1 MSNCGLLTLTTEF
14 EQLLLMTIVYKKL
27 VTSGVLF
34 YMIISRTNCTI
45 KDVTPASSAKF
56 GEADFSFTFGVISTA
71 T

>member
-1 MSNCGLLTLTTEF
+1 MNERK
-14 EQLLLMTIVYKKL
+14 YKL
-27 VTSGVLF
+27 EA
-34 YMIISRTNCTI
+34 RTNCTI